1 MSKMDALND
10 FNFDKALKNAGLLLQ
25 GAKYANEI
33 TNSYT
38 VLTNMS
44 ANMSKVMTRS
54 SVLSLV
60 HLVELL
66 KAIQMTYHK
75 KKDYLVIN
83 MQLILQELV
92 TKVLS
97 HVQAARV
104 SLLLISLSL
113 YLSLLLKKRIMSD
126 KKYSEKRLDILS
138 GLVLAANALNGP
150 S

>member
-1 MSKMDALND
+1 MDALND
-10 FNFDKALKNAGLLLQ
+10 FNFDKAMRNADLLLQ

-33 TNSYT
+33 INLYT

-44 ANMSKVMTRS
+44 ANMSKVMTKS

-75 KKDYLVIN
+75 KKDFIVIN

-92 TKVLS
+92 TKVLN

-104 SLLLISLSL
+104 NKLRYTCLCLS
-113 YLSLLLKKRIMSD
+113 
-126 KKYSEKRLDILS
+126 
-138 GLVLAANALNGP
+138 N
-150 S
+150 